1 MPRMTGLLLNNL
13 AFQGAQGASG
23 PIEYVNDS
31 PTAIVPTLGEEL
43 LLNPGFET
51 WTDATTAASW
61 QTDFSIDFAQE
72 SEDVHSGS
80 YAARFD
86 RVPERTGSHYIFQSR
101 AAQMPAGKWGRTA
114 VWAKASRTL
123 SSENIFLRRVDHQY
137 KELRSLITTEYQL
150 FDTVARATSGL
161 LFILATVIGSGHS
174 PFSGYYDDAS
184 LKELVN
190 IFVAERAG
198 VPVRSWGYNHWHV
211 VAERHAGGY
220 LKLGDGDYI
229 YWYVD
234 RNYNRVYLVKVVA
247 GVTTEVAY
255 ASITYSD
262 DKAIWW
268 RSEAANTW
276 LVGYDTPA
284 NIDAYGE
291 ADWTTNALINVDTVT
306 DAALNLAGHD
316 YEFGAFSTDA
326 GNTPQKHRY
335 SSNFTLPPE

>member
-1 MPRMTGLLLNNL
+1 MRGMMRLALLGVPGT
-13 AFQGAQGASG
+13 QGVSG

-61 QTDFSIDFAQE
+61 GKSGSIIDLAQE

-86 RVPERTGSHYIFQSR
+86 RVPERTGAHYIGQSR

-123 SSENIFLRRVDHQY
+123 STERMNLRRVDHQY
-137 KELRSLITTEYQL
+137 KELGSLITTEYQL
-150 FDTVARATSGL
+150 FDTVARAVSSL
-161 LFILATVIGSGHS
+161 LFILSTGINPEHS

-268 RSEAANTW
+268 YSKDADTW
-276 LVGYDTPA
+276 LIGYDTPA

-306 DAALNLAGHD
+306 DTVLNLAGNR

-326 GNTPQKHRY
+326 SNTPQKHRY